1 MAGAGL
7 LVLFAAVG
15 VNFGWQPMPDGSAR
29 YEYVVQ
35 LEPEVAATLA
45 DGKSIPIVSEV
56 PEEIQ
61 PVARVRVIV
70 GKGDL
75 PRQRLVTRLK
85 PADTSAESSA
95 AAGKKDDDV
104 ALAQYNQ
111 YSDQRYGQ
119 TPPAQSPPQASQT
132 GGTTEWN
139 SGGADAPIT
148 PTAGGPAAT
157 QQTAGGNGGAG
168 GAATTWNNGG
178 QAPPA
183 AGGPLSRL
191 GENLQQAAGQPLRQG
206 LEKAD
211 ERLRNAGD
219 KIGSRTRELV
229 DNLSKPFNGS
239 QAAPP
244 VATSAQGA
252 EQWNSP
258 AGSAASS
265 TAAGSNGTSMNWNGP
280 SGNQQA
286 PLAAGGEAPRYG
298 QAASSGLGAAANP
311 QTPIEWNNSGANPI
325 ASRNGNGAPPLATG
339 KSDPFAAA
347 PDPRLP
353 AGQAATGSD
362 PSWGFPNIADRSE
375 KTYGGA
381 GSAWPGIGTPIPE
394 LGPTPYSQT
403 QQPNVEA
410 SAGPSAATTGA
421 PEIRIGMLSTPADQ
435 PLEGTAATSQS
446 TPTGFGSPQAK
457 EPAFGAKPDATAASW
472 PTTQTAQ
479 TGGPGSQGAANA
491 PPARTAGNQS
501 AQTQAPPTGR
511 DNTAIV
517 LAAWVLLTGSV
528 AGNLY
533 LFWSYVDVR
542 QKYRVLVR
550 KTARAVGRYT
560 PG

>member
-7 LVLFAAVG
+7 LVLFVAVG

-35 LEPEVAATLA
+35 IEPEVAATLA

-61 PVARVRVIV
+61 PVARVRVVV

-85 PADTSAESSA
+85 PTDAGAEAS
-95 AAGKKDDDV
+95 V
-104 ALAQYNQ
+104 ATAKEGVELAQYNQ
-111 YSDQRYGQ
+111 YDSQRYGAATANDPQ
-119 TPPAQSPPQASQT
+119 PWANQPA
-132 GGTTEWN
+132 GTTEWN

-148 PTAGGPAAT
+148 PTAGGPAAA
-157 QQTAGGNGGAG
+157 QQTAGGNGGTG

-219 KIGSRTRELV
+219 KAISRTRELV

-244 VATSAQGA
+244 AANSAQGM
-252 EQWNSP
+252 EQWNPP
-258 AGSAASS
+258 AGSAAS
-265 TAAGSNGTSMNWNGP
+265 TAANSNGSMMNWNG
-280 SGNQQA
+280 SSANQQSPA
-286 PLAAGGEAPRYG
+286 VGGEAPRYG
-298 QAASSGLGAAANP
+298 QAASSGPGAAAANP
-311 QTPIEWNNSGANPI
+311 QTPVEWNNSGANPI
-325 ASRNGNGAPPLATG
+325 ASRNGNAAPPLATG

-353 AGQAATGSD
+353 AGQAASGAD
-362 PSWGFPNIADRSE
+362 PSRGFPNVANGSE

-381 GSAWPGIGTPIPE
+381 GSAWPGMGTPIPE
-394 LGPTPYSQT
+394 LGPTPYAQT

-410 SAGPSAATTGA
+410 SAGPSAATTGT

-435 PLEGTAATSQS
+435 PLEGTAATSPS
-446 TPTGFGSPQAK
+446 TPGGFGSQQAK
-457 EPAFGAKPDATAASW
+457 EPAFGGKPDATAASW
-472 PTTQTAQ
+472 PATQTAQ
-479 TGGPGSQGAANA
+479 TGGPSSQVATNA
-491 PPARTAGNQS
+491 PQGPTAGNQS
-501 AQTQAPPTGR
+501 VQTQAPPSGR

-560 PG
+560 PA